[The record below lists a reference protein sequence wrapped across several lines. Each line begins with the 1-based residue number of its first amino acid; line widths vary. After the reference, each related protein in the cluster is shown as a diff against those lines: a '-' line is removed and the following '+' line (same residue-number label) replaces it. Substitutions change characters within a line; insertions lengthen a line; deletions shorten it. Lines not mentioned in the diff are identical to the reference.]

1 MATIKDIKYLNKDFN
16 VFKRDLVNYSKTYF
30 PTTYNNFTNSSVGMM
45 FMEMASYVGDVMS
58 FYLDN
63 QIEENFIQY
72 ARESKNIFNLA
83 YMMGYKPKVTGVAT
97 TEVTVY
103 QQIPAKSFA
112 PYDPDYSYALNI
124 PENTTIGSSQD
135 ASSFLIQDSIDFSFS
150 SSLDPTEI
158 SVYSVNGG
166 VTEYYLLSKK
176 RKAVSATIQSTTS
189 QFGAY
194 SQYPTIE
201 INAQNII
208 GILDIVDSEGNTWY
222 EVDYLGQEM
231 VPVSIKNTNI
241 NDPNFN
247 SDQNETPYLL
257 KYKKVANRFVTRFT
271 NSGTL
276 QIQFG
281 SGNANDINEEITPNP
296 DNVGIGLLT
305 EKEKL
310 TVAYDP
316 SNFLYTNTYGTAPTN
331 TTLTIR
337 YLTGGGAAANA
348 PSNTLIDINN
358 SGVTF
363 VTENQ
368 NTSLANYVFNS
379 LSSNNLEAAR
389 GGSNG
394 DTLETIRQNALV
406 TFQTQK
412 RAVTQQD
419 YLVRALS
426 MPPQYGSLAKAY
438 IERAKL
444 NTLLP
449 GELNTTLDLYVLA
462 QNSEG
467 QLVNANTSL
476 KRNLQTYLSEYRVIG
491 DNINIKDAFVV
502 NMGVNFEIIVLPNYN
517 SNNVLL
523 KCIDA
528 LKTFFN
534 IEKWSIN
541 QPILLR
547 DLYVMLDEITGV
559 QTVKNITLNNITSTG
574 YSQYAYD
581 IEGATLD
588 YIVYPSIDPMIFE
601 IKYPNTDIKG
611 KVVNL

>member
-30 PTTYNNFTNSSVGMM
+30 PTTYNNFSNSSVGMM

-176 RKAVSATIQSTTS
+176 RKAASATIQSTTA

-194 SQYPTIE
+194 TQYPTVE

-231 VPVSIKNTNI
+231 VPVSIKNTNT
-241 NDPNFN
+241 NDPNFS
-247 SDQNETPYLL
+247 SDQSETPYLL

-281 SGNANDINEEITPNP
+281 SGNANDTNEEITPNP

-337 YLTGGGAAANA
+337 YLTGGGAAANV

-358 SGVTF
+358 SGVAF

-523 KCIDA
+523 KCINA

-541 QPILLR
+541 QPIFLR